1 MCTELSS
8 RTPWWVCSNQ
18 DRGWRLGVSKDT
30 GPGQGEAGGPL
41 CSSGAGPRLDIT
53 DPASA
58 LVGVFGKN
66 SKMTGI
72 FQIACFSILRSP
84 SPPPLALILK
94 RTLKCVR
101 NKKVKV

>member
-1 MCTELSS
+1 MLSVHS
-8 RTPWWVCSNQ
+8 SPAECL
-18 DRGWRLGVSKDT
+18 GGGLGVSKPDRLD
-30 GPGQGEAGGPL
+30 QGTVGGPL
-41 CSSGAGPRLDIT
+41 CSSGAGPRLDV
-53 DPASA
+53 ASPTVA

-72 FQIACFSILRSP
+72 FQISCFSILGSP
-84 SPPPLALILK
+84 NPPSLDLILK